1 MYICICNAVTED
13 AVVSAISQGAST
25 LSDLQRE
32 LGVATNCGCCAQM
45 ACSYLERAACT
56 GAPVAH
62 DGANDHCGK
71 DKCDALATESVV
83 LWRSA
88 A

>member
-13 AVVSAISQGAST
+13 AVLNAIAQGATT
-25 LSDLQRE
+25 LGDLQQD

-45 ACSYLERAACT
+45 ACSYLERAACSGT
-56 GAPVAH
+56 PIEH
-62 DGANDHCGK
+62 DGVNDHCGK
-71 DKCDALATESVV
+71 EKCDALITESVV

>member
-13 AVVSAISQGAST
+13 AVLDAISKGAST
-25 LSDLQRE
+25 LGDLQQE

-45 ACSYLERAACT
+45 ACGYLERAECG
-56 GAPVAH
+56 GAISH
-62 DGANDHCGK
+62 GGANDHCGK
-71 DKCDALATESVV
+71 EKCDAIQVESVV
-83 LWRSA
+83 LWKSA

>member
-13 AVVSAISQGAST
+13 AVLDAISKGAAT
-25 LSDLQRE
+25 LSDLQQE

-45 ACSYLERAACT
+45 ACSYLERAEC
-56 GAPVAH
+56 GAAMSH
-62 DGANDHCGK
+62 GGANDHCGK
-71 DKCDALATESVV
+71 EKCDVIQTESVV
-83 LWRSA
+83 LWKSA